1 MIKNVIIVGLTL
13 VIFTKEVSHN
23 HYKEVRATMNQ
34 ETINTLESMYYWIGE
49 DVRSGKMEHEVGTTY
64 LANIEGSIIDL
75 RD

>member
-1 MIKNVIIVGLTL
+1 
-13 VIFTKEVSHN
+13 
-23 HYKEVRATMNQ
+23 
-34 ETINTLESMYYWIGE
+34 MYYWIGE